1 MSATCF
7 ETDYLRQCI
16 GLCVAGMSSPFTVTQ
31 IVSLLN
37 ERHKFIGVDVS
48 KAVSNELQRLQKRGM
63 LESRLGVKG
72 DDPYLVG
79 RPPRVFNK
87 VYCKL
92 SLEIIHRRMVVDKAS
107 D

>member
-16 GLCVAGMSSPFTVTQ
+16 GLCVAGMDSPFTVTQ

-48 KAVSNELQRLQKRGM
+48 KAVSNELQRLQKHCM

-72 DDPYLVG
+72 DDQYLVG

-87 VYCKL
+87 VYCQR
-92 SLEIIHRRMVVDKAS
+92 SLDVIRRRVVVDKIS
-107 D
+107 K